1 MDRLADGALNVRTI
15 AAPQPGNPANQVAV
29 IGGGWAGCAAA
40 AVLAGHG
47 MQVTVYEAAPT
58 LGGRA
63 RRVLRDGLPL
73 DNGQHLLLG
82 AYEATRRILWAT
94 HSHATD
100 PGLLR
105 QRLAIT
111 PLSRSSPNAVSVEA
125 ARMRPP
131 FDLLVGIL
139 RARGL
144 GRRERLATVGWFA
157 RLQRQRFRRAPEET
171 VAQMLLSQSPRVVEQ
186 LWTPLCLAALN
197 TRPHDASAQLFA
209 NVLKRAFAG
218 HRGDS
223 DFLLPTV
230 DLSELLP
237 DAVARI
243 LDARNCAVHTRT
255 PVHIR
260 GVDGA
265 GVHLRSKEERR
276 WRKPAAVVAVGPHQL
291 QTLFDDS
298 AIQDPAIAGLLEQTS
313 TWRYEP
319 IATVYLGFRER
330 LALPA
335 RMTRLDDAPGQWL
348 FDRRDILMRAPGA
361 SSGLKLRSMVAV
373 VISASDDQAGMEG
386 QRLVATVQEQL
397 RNLRPEWPRCVW
409 SQVIT
414 ERRATYACLAGMQR
428 PAWGRLTKGLYLAGD
443 YTDPDLPA
451 TLEAAVRSGEAAARA
466 LLADRKIA
474 RTR

>member
-1 MDRLADGALNVRTI
+1 VRTI
-15 AAPQPGNPANQVAV
+15 AAAQPGNPANQVAV

-40 AVLAGHG
+40 AILAGHG
-47 MQVTVYEAAPT
+47 MQVTMYEAAPS

-105 QRLAIT
+105 QKLAIT
-111 PLSRSSPNAVSVEA
+111 PLTRSSMDAVTLEA

-144 GRRERLATVGWFA
+144 ARRERLATVRWFA
-157 RLQRQRFRRAPEET
+157 RLQRQRFRRPAGET
-171 VAQMLLSQSPRVVEQ
+171 VAQMTLSLPPRVVEQ

-197 TRPHDASAQLFA
+197 TPPRDASSQIFA

-218 HRGDS
+218 QRGDS

-243 LDARNCAVHTRT
+243 LDARGCNVHTKT
-255 PVHIR
+255 PVHVR
-260 GVDGA
+260 HVDGA
-265 GVHLRSKEERR
+265 GVHLRSKERR
-276 WRKPAAVVAVGPHQL
+276 WRKPSAIVAVGPHQL
-291 QTLFDDS
+291 QSLFDDT
-298 AIQDPAIAGLLEQTS
+298 ALQDQGIAGLLDSTS

-319 IATVYLGFRER
+319 ICTVYLGFRER
-330 LALPA
+330 LVLPA
-335 RMTRLDDAPGQWL
+335 RMMRLDDAPGQWL
-348 FDRRDILMRAPGA
+348 FDRRDILTRAPGA
-361 SSGLKLRSMVAV
+361 TAGLKLRSMVAV
-373 VISASDDQAGMEG
+373 VISASDDQAGVDG
-386 QRLVATVQEQL
+386 PRLVATVQAQL
-397 RNLRPEWPRCVW
+397 RNLRAEWPSCVW

-414 ERRATYACLAGMQR
+414 ERRATYACLPGLER
-428 PAWGRLTKGLYLAGD
+428 PAWGRVTRGLYLAGD
-443 YTDPDLPA
+443 YTDPEFPA
-451 TLEAAVRSGEAAARA
+451 TLEAAVRSGEAAAHA
-466 LLADRKIA
+466 LLVDRTSA
-474 RTR
+474 RSR